1 MARLNV
7 MKVIEENKRKIN
19 TRYDLN
25 VLGVNEILNN
35 SRNSLD
41 LIYNGF
47 VFGYIQGIKASKA
60 EMRKGVKWLWTV
72 CQF

>member
-1 MARLNV
+1 MPRLNV

-35 SRNSLD
+35 STNSLD

-60 EMRKGVKWLWTV
+60 EMRKGVK
-72 CQF
+72 

>member
-1 MARLNV
+1 MPRLNV

-35 SRNSLD
+35 STNSLD
-41 LIYNGF
+41 LICNGF

-60 EMRKGVKWLWTV
+60 EMRKGVK
-72 CQF
+72 